1 MKKQMISIMLVLSI
15 TSSLLA
21 GCSGQSAAQG
31 SSGQAETSSDTEAEK
46 AEESAETTAAG
57 EADAATADAD
67 AAGEAD
73 AAAADADAQA
83 EPADAAAAA
92 TAAAFSVIMIMVML
106 MSLVMVVTVNACV
119 YELASEICLY
129 SCICIAFCSGAYL
142 DACLC
147 QSILGTLSHSSA
159 DEDINSVVL
168 EKPCERLVTD
178 SV

>member
-1 MKKQMISIMLVLSI
+1 MSKKLISIILSLGI
-15 TSSLLA
+15 TASLLA

-92 TAAAFSVIMIMVML
+92 TAAGAEETAAAADAVDFTTGTPWICSFADGAITADTETNL
-106 MSLVMVVTVNACV
+106 KDDF
-119 YELASEICLY
+119 YLA
-129 SCICIAFCSGAYL
+129 ANK
-142 DACLC
+142 DD
-147 QSILGTLSHSSA
+147 ILGLQIPEGFSSA
-159 DEDINSVVL
+159 GTVPDVILKNNEDIKNLFTS
-168 EKPCERLVTD
+168 
-178 SV
+178 